1 MRTPLAIGL
10 ATAALLAGPGIAETT
25 PVADTMPKRVGAC
38 ATTVITAI
46 GTRFGD
52 TLVRPKSKDADDG
65 TGVVLKNG
73 VYGVSYRFVPE
84 VANARVGDPVRT
96 CLVSVPKGC
105 PKGDDRGK
113 VYTTTNLRTQ
123 ESWTLADSQHLCGGA

>member
-1 MRTPLAIGL
+1 MGSVAERAFGSGL
-10 ATAALLAGPGIAETT
+10 SGLS
-25 PVADTMPKRVGAC
+25 C
-38 ATTVITAI
+38 AFNT
-46 GTRFGD
+46 
-52 TLVRPKSKDADDG
+52 
-65 TGVVLKNG
+65 
-73 VYGVSYRFVPE
+73 E
-84 VANARVGDPVRT
+84 VANARVDDPART